1 MAEDA
6 VEDHEP
12 DIAQNDAADEVRH
25 EENGTEDVRA
35 LDTLSQNVGNSK
47 GQNVDDEQGYERKQR
62 RIPERVEE
70 ALILEDGLV
79 VFQSHPRPFA
89 GRLELAEGQEQPLCK
104 RVQEAHAE
112 RGERRQQEQP
122 APALDR
128 PADQAT

>member
-1 MAEDA
+1 M
-6 VEDHEP
+6 
-12 DIAQNDAADEVRH
+12 
-25 EENGTEDVRA
+25 
-35 LDTLSQNVGNSK
+35 
-47 GQNVDDEQGYERKQR
+47 
-62 RIPERVEE
+62 EE

-79 VFQSHPRPFA
+79 VFQSHPRPLA

-128 PADQAT
+128 AADQAA